1 MFKCLN
7 IDILSISISEIQ
19 YESYIIWYTRHIRNI
34 SFHRL
39 GLCQEY
45 VIMGFHTDFFLLTVA
60 NFQITM
66 FCILYLIETLFLRIS
81 IEDEIKMKEE

>member
-1 MFKCLN
+1 MSRICHN
-7 IDILSISISEIQ
+7 
-19 YESYIIWYTRHIRNI
+19 
-34 SFHRL
+34 
-39 GLCQEY
+39 
-45 VIMGFHTDFFLLTVA
+45 GFPYGFFFLTVA

>member
-45 VIMGFHTDFFLLTVA
+45 VIMGFHTDFFFDCCKFSNYNVLHSVPHREFIFE
-60 NFQITM
+60 N
-66 FCILYLIETLFLRIS
+66 
-81 IEDEIKMKEE
+81 